1 MYKMETPL
9 SYAEVSAS
17 ALVGNY
23 RVFREMIPSDVKMLT
38 LMKANAYGHGAV
50 WAAKLLEREGADC
63 FGIATDE
70 EALELRRAGIR
81 TPLLILGYTRPERI
95 PELARADVTQAL
107 PDLDAARSYSDAL
120 KGTGLTLRAHIKL
133 DTGMARYG
141 LDCRDTDAAVRDAVA
156 MAKLPHLNVEGMFT
170 HFATADSAKDA
181 YTPIQAEKFSNVYKK
196 VTNAGVKIE
205 IAHCENSAAMLK
217 YKGLQFNMVRL
228 GISLYGIAPS
238 LEIEIPESLRTVMAL
253 HTTIVQV
260 KTLKAGESV
269 SYGRRFI
276 TERPT
281 KLAVVRIGYG
291 DGLPRALTNKGV
303 MSVRGVTVPMV
314 GTVCMDACMLDVTD
328 VPGVERGDDVLV
340 FGRSGDLF
348 LSPDTQ
354 AAACGTIAYELVTRI
369 GSRIPRIAV
378 E

>member
-1 MYKMETPL
+1 
-9 SYAEVSAS
+9 
-17 ALVGNY
+17 
-23 RVFREMIPSDVKMLT
+23 
-38 LMKANAYGHGAV
+38 
-50 WAAKLLEREGADC
+50 
-63 FGIATDE
+63 
-70 EALELRRAGIR
+70 
-81 TPLLILGYTRPERI
+81 
-95 PELARADVTQAL
+95 
-107 PDLDAARSYSDAL
+107 
-120 KGTGLTLRAHIKL
+120 
-133 DTGMARYG
+133 
-141 LDCRDTDAAVRDAVA
+141 
-156 MAKLPHLNVEGMFT
+156 
-170 HFATADSAKDA
+170 
-181 YTPIQAEKFSNVYKK
+181 
-196 VTNAGVKIE
+196 
-205 IAHCENSAAMLK
+205 
-217 YKGLQFNMVRL
+217 LQFNMVRL